1 MKVEK
6 VKIVDLMSVLVSYL
20 RDRLQAVD
28 IRILEEENTLRIR
41 PSNIPKNLPP
51 SPPSSEDE
59 SKEDNDSP
67 KIKPI

>member
-6 VKIVDLMSVLVSYL
+6 VKIVDLMNVLVSYL
-20 RDRLQAVD
+20 RDGVQAVD

-51 SPPSSEDE
+51 SSEDE